1 MLVQLDTFHG
11 CQLVLEGRG
20 PDDGKRR
27 EILSEVD
34 EVVGRACAQVCPVA
48 LDGTD
53 KVREAGQRGS
63 HNAVHAARI
72 SCFEVHAQHTKN
84 GAHDNLLKGGSRR
97 SRRSRSRSRSR
108 SRRSRRRRCMRGL
121 GEQKNDSKNMCRRL
135 HRGVGPLQFV
145 SVDIPACL
153 RAVLTWTSKHRQ

>member
-84 GAHDNLLKGGSRR
+84 GAHDNLLKGG
-97 SRRSRSRSRSR
+97 
-108 SRRSRRRRCMRGL
+108 
-121 GEQKNDSKNMCRRL
+121 EQEEQEEQEQEQEQEQEEQEKEV
-135 HRGVGPLQFV
+135 HEGFG
-145 SVDIPACL
+145 
-153 RAVLTWTSKHRQ
+153 RAEKRQQEHV